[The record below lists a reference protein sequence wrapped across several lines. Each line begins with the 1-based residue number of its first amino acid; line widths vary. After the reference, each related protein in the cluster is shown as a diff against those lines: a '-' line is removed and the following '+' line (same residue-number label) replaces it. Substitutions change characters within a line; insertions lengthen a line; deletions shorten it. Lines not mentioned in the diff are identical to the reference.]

1 MIDISTKN
9 SSARSAKARGTIVVG
24 DKAYEVV
31 KDGTCLKG
39 DIFATARIAVIQAVK
54 SASNLIP
61 MCHPILIEAVE
72 TEFERDE
79 QGKSVRV
86 TVLVKSTGKT
96 GVEMEAM
103 CGAAAGCLTIYDML
117 KYIDRTMSISNLC
130 LLEKTGGKSGRYA
143 RKD

>member
-9 SSARSAKARGTIVVG
+9 ISARSAKARGTIVVG

-31 KDGTCLKG
+31 KDGTCIKG
-39 DIFATARIAVIQAVK
+39 DIFTTARIAVIQAVK
-54 SASNLIP
+54 SASNMIP

-79 QGKSVRV
+79 QSKSVQV

-96 GVEMEAM
+96 GVEMEAL

>member
-1 MIDISTKN
+1 MIDISKKN
-9 SSARSAKARGTIVVG
+9 ISARSAKARGTIFVG

-31 KDGTCLKG
+31 KDGTCIKG
-39 DIFATARIAVIQAVK
+39 DIFTTARIAVIQAVK
-54 SASNLIP
+54 SASNMIP

-79 QGKSVRV
+79 QSKSVQV

-96 GVEMEAM
+96 GVEMEAL

-130 LLEKTGGKSGRYA
+130 LVEKTGGKSGSYTRQ
-143 RKD
+143 D